1 MTPAGRDTFPR
12 LLLEHAKHRPDRAA
26 LRRKRFGIW
35 QTCTWRQ
42 YAARTRDLALGLRRL
57 GLRPG
62 RTVAIVADNTPEWL
76 FAELGAQSL
85 GAIPLG
91 VYSDTPPAALADLL
105 ARAETSVV
113 VAGDQQQ
120 VDKVLEARP
129 RLAAL
134 ETIVYIEPKG
144 MRHYRHPGLVSFEDV
159 EGRGREAA
167 ASEPGLFAELVQTGD
182 ASAAG
187 LLLATSG
194 TGGRPKL
201 VAHAQRSLIL
211 AARSWHRI
219 DPRGPDD
226 EHVSYLP
233 LAWSGEQVMMA
244 LVLEGGSIASFP
256 EGPETAMADLREI
269 SPTHILGSPR
279 VWEGIAARILGS
291 VAESTPVKRRLF
303 ERCLLIG
310 RRAAALQLAGRPVPA
325 GVQLARHLADLLVF
339 RATRDKAG
347 LKRARYAY
355 ASGAPLGGDY
365 MRLFSAIGVN
375 LKQVYAL
382 TETGPLTCSQDDDV
396 KAETVGP
403 ALGGVELR
411 ISDAGEILARTP
423 ACMLGYHGDP
433 EATTAAFEDG
443 WLRTGDA
450 GALTPDAHLT
460 VLDRL
465 TDLAELA
472 DGTRFSPMRLE
483 SKLKFSPYVQDAVVC
498 GHRQPFLVALVTID
512 GVTTGKWAERRR
524 LPFTSYTDLAQKP
537 EISGLLEAEIA
548 RANVEIPE
556 KLRIQRY
563 LVLPKE
569 FDADDE
575 ELTPTRKVRREAIHQ
590 RYGELIRAMF
600 DGVVELPF
608 AIRYRYEDGS
618 QQVLKVPIRIR
629 GVADRSGG
637 GPA

>member
-1 MTPAGRDTFPR
+1 MTPAGRDTFPK
-12 LLLEHAKHRPDRAA
+12 LLLEHAERWPERVA
-26 LRRKRFGIW
+26 LRHKRFGIW

-42 YAARTRDLALGLRRL
+42 YAAQTRDLALGLRRL

-85 GAIPLG
+85 GAVPLG
-91 VYSDTPPAALADLL
+91 VYGDTPPAALADLL

-120 VDKVLEARP
+120 VDKVLEVRP

-159 EGRGREAA
+159 EARGREAA
-167 ASEPGLFAELVQTGD
+167 ASEPGLFAELVETGD

-233 LAWSGEQVMMA
+233 LAWASEQVMMA
-244 LVLEGGSIASFP
+244 LVLEAGSIASFP
-256 EGPETAMADLREI
+256 EESETAMADLREI
-269 SPTHILGSPR
+269 SPTHILGPPR

-310 RRAAALQLAGRPVPA
+310 RRAAEIELAGRPVPA
-325 GVQLARHLADLLVF
+325 GVQLARRLADLLVF

-347 LKRARYAY
+347 LKRARHAY

-365 MRLFSAIGVN
+365 VRLFSAIGVN
-375 LKQVYAL
+375 LKHVYAL
-382 TETGPLTCSQDDDV
+382 TETGPLTCSPDGDV

-433 EATTAAFEDG
+433 EATAAAFEDG

-483 SKLKFSPYVQDAVVC
+483 SKLKFSPYVQDVVVC

-548 RANVEIPE
+548 RVNVDIPD
-556 KLRIQRY
+556 KLRIRRY

-569 FDADDE
+569 FDVDDE

-600 DGVVELPF
+600 DGVAELPF

-629 GVADRSGG
+629 SVADRSGG